1 MRVVLA
7 SASPRRIELLKQFH
21 MPFDVIPSNIDEP
34 IDALETPIQIVMG
47 LSLEKALDIS
57 KSNTDALIIASDTV
71 VYSDCILGKPR
82 SREEAKAML
91 KALSGKK
98 HEVFTG
104 IALVHVA
111 NNQKIVDFACTEVT
125 FNVLTDAEIDA
136 YLNTGEADDK
146 AGAYGIQGFG
156 ALLVNEIKGD
166 FFNVMGLPLS
176 KLNSMLKTHFQLDLL
191 V

>member
-1 MRVVLA
+1 MRVILA

-21 MPFDVIPSNIDEP
+21 MPFEVIPSEIVEP
-34 IDALETPIQIVMG
+34 IGENETPIQIVMG

-57 KSNTDALIIASDTV
+57 MSNADALVIASDTV
-71 VYSDCILGKPR
+71 VYYERILGKPK
-82 SREEAKAML
+82 SREEAKIML
-91 KALSGKK
+91 KSLSGNT

-104 IALVHVA
+104 VALVHGASNKKVVEYA
-111 NNQKIVDFACTEVT
+111 RTEVT
-125 FNVLTDAEIDA
+125 FNDLSDDEIEI
-136 YLNTGEADDK
+136 YLNTGEAYDK

-156 ALLVNEIKGD
+156 ALLVSEIKGD

-176 KLNSMLKTHFQLDLL
+176 KLNSMLKSHFQLDLL

>member
-1 MRVVLA
+1 
-7 SASPRRIELLKQFH
+7 
-21 MPFDVIPSNIDEP
+21 MPFEVIPSKIVEP
-34 IDALETPIQIVMG
+34 IDENESPIQIVMG

-57 KSNTDALIIASDTV
+57 KSNNDALVIASDTV
-71 VYSDCILGKPR
+71 VFFKRILGKPKY
-82 SREEAKAML
+82 REDARDML
-91 KALSGKK
+91 KALSGEK

-111 NNQKIVDFACTEVT
+111 SHRKIVDYVCTEVT
-125 FNVLTDAEIDA
+125 FNDLSDDEIEV
-136 YLNTGEADDK
+136 YLNTGEAFDK

-166 FFNVMGLPLS
+166 YFNVMGLPLS
-176 KLNSMLKTHFQLDLL
+176 KLNSMLKIHFQLDLL

>member
-1 MRVVLA
+1 MRVILA

-21 MPFDVIPSNIDEP
+21 MPFDVIPSEIVEP
-34 IDALETPIQIVMG
+34 IGENETPIQIVMG

-57 KSNTDALIIASDTV
+57 MSNADALVIASDTV
-71 VYSDCILGKPR
+71 VYFERILGKPK
-82 SREEAKAML
+82 SREEAKIML
-91 KALSGKK
+91 KSLSGNT

-104 IALVHVA
+104 VALVHGDSNTKVVEYA
-111 NNQKIVDFACTEVT
+111 RTEVT
-125 FNVLTDAEIDA
+125 FNDLSDEEIEI
-136 YLNTGEADDK
+136 YLNTGEAYDK

-156 ALLVNEIKGD
+156 ALLVSEIKGD

-176 KLNSMLKTHFQLDLL
+176 KLNSMLKSHFQLDLL

>member
-1 MRVVLA
+1 MRVILA

-21 MPFDVIPSNIDEP
+21 MPFDVIPSKIVEP
-34 IDALETPIQIVMG
+34 VGENESPTQIVMG

-57 KSNTDALIIASDTV
+57 KSNNDALVIGSDTV
-71 VYSDCILGKPR
+71 VFFERILGKPKT
-82 SREEAKAML
+82 REEARDML
-91 KALSGKK
+91 KALSGNK

-111 NNQKIVDFACTEVT
+111 SHRKIVDYVCTEVT
-125 FNVLTDAEIDA
+125 FNDLTDDEIDV
-136 YLNTGEADDK
+136 YLNTGEAFDK

-156 ALLVNEIKGD
+156 ALLVSEIKGD

-176 KLNSMLKTHFQLDLL
+176 KLNSMLKSNFQLDLL

>member
-1 MRVVLA
+1 MRVILA

-21 MPFDVIPSNIDEP
+21 MPFEVIPSKIVEP
-34 IDALETPIQIVMG
+34 IGEMETPIQIVMG

-57 KSNTDALIIASDTV
+57 KSNIDALVIASDTV
-71 VYSDCILGKPR
+71 VYFERILGKPK
-82 SREEAKAML
+82 SREDAKNML
-91 KALSGKK
+91 EALSGKK

-111 NNQKIVDFACTEVT
+111 SNMKVVDFVCTEVT
-125 FNVLTDAEIDA
+125 FNDLSNDEIEV
-136 YLNTGEADDK
+136 YLNTGEAFDK
-146 AGAYGIQGFG
+146 AGSYGIQGFG
-156 ALLVNEIKGD
+156 ALLVSEIKGD
-166 FFNVMGLPLS
+166 YFNVMGLPLS